1 MKKAIKIISGL
12 LLVLFILLV
21 SIPLLFQDKIIGLVK
36 ETVNNNLN
44 ATVDFKDGDLSL
56 LRNFPNASVQ
66 LSGVSVI
73 NHAPFEGDTLV
84 YAKSINLKLRLTEL
98 FKASSEQLSIQSF
111 GIDGAQVN
119 IHTNAQGKAN
129 YDIAKKTT
137 VEETTATTDTEPSNF
152 GLSIKEYSITDTRVL
167 YEDLVSK
174 ISVLVEDLQHRGS
187 GDFSQKNSELST
199 RTNAAIS
206 LAMDGVSYAKQ
217 QHIDL
222 TAVLAMDLVNMK
234 FSFLKNEA
242 HLNQL
247 PLVFDGFVKLN
258 DHNQEV
264 ALNFS
269 TPSSDFKNFL
279 ALLPEVYAKNINQVK
294 TTGNFSVKGAING
307 IIDEKRIPKFD
318 IAMNA
323 TNASFKYPELPKS
336 IENIFIDVHIDN
348 KTGNLKNT
356 AVTVNN
362 LAFQIDQD
370 KFSGSGKASNLLS
383 NPYVNASLKGSV
395 NLGNIHKAYP
405 LPENTKLQG
414 IVNADLQTR
423 FDVEAIKKNNVE
435 RIKNT
440 GTIGLNDFE
449 FSSKDVVNPIK
460 IQRSTVQFSPKTIS
474 LTEFKATSG
483 KSDFSAKGKLQN
495 FLGFLLA
502 KGTLQGTF
510 ALDAKEFHVSD
521 FMQANSEQ
529 APPSKEDSPEEPETP
544 APGESLKIPAFL
556 DCKLIANAQK
566 VVYDNL
572 ELKNVRGT
580 LLIKDQK
587 AVLQNVSANMFKG
600 RVAFNGE
607 ISTQQKTPT
616 FDMKLGINTFDI
628 AQSFTSMD
636 LLQSISPIAGAVDG
650 KLNSEIAL
658 KGKLTKEFTPD
669 LNSISGNALAE
680 LLASKINPEKTKA
693 LSLLNDK
700 LSFIDLSKL
709 DLSKVKTQL
718 SFSEGKVKV
727 APFKLN
733 YEDIGISIGGTH
745 GFDQSMDYTVNLE
758 VPAKYLG
765 KEASGILSKLS
776 PEDQNIKVPITAAI
790 KGSMTNPSVQ
800 TDLASSITKL
810 SQQLIEKKK
819 NKLVNNTLNS
829 LLGGTKKDKTKGDTK
844 GTDKTVD
851 KVKDVLGGLFGKKK
865 TKKKN

>member
-1 MKKAIKIISGL
+1 M
-12 LLVLFILLV
+12 
-21 SIPLLFQDKIIGLVK
+21 
-36 ETVNNNLN
+36 LN
-44 ATVDFKDGDLSL
+44 VW
-56 LRNFPNASVQ
+56 
-66 LSGVSVI
+66 
-73 NHAPFEGDTLV
+73 
-84 YAKSINLKLRLTEL
+84 
-98 FKASSEQLSIQSF
+98 
-111 GIDGAQVN
+111 
-119 IHTNAQGKAN
+119 
-129 YDIAKKTT
+129 
-137 VEETTATTDTEPSNF
+137 
-152 GLSIKEYSITDTRVL
+152 
-167 YEDLVSK
+167 
-174 ISVLVEDLQHRGS
+174 
-187 GDFSQKNSELST
+187 
-199 RTNAAIS
+199 
-206 LAMDGVSYAKQ
+206 
-217 QHIDL
+217 
-222 TAVLAMDLVNMK
+222 
-234 FSFLKNEA
+234 
-242 HLNQL
+242 
-247 PLVFDGFVKLN
+247 
-258 DHNQEV
+258 
-264 ALNFS
+264 
-269 TPSSDFKNFL
+269 
-279 ALLPEVYAKNINQVK
+279 
-294 TTGNFSVKGAING
+294 
-307 IIDEKRIPKFD
+307 
-318 IAMNA
+318 
-323 TNASFKYPELPKS
+323 
-336 IENIFIDVHIDN
+336 
-348 KTGNLKNT
+348 
-356 AVTVNN
+356 
-362 LAFQIDQD
+362 
-370 KFSGSGKASNLLS
+370 
-383 NPYVNASLKGSV
+383 
-395 NLGNIHKAYP
+395 
-405 LPENTKLQG
+405 
-414 IVNADLQTR
+414 
-423 FDVEAIKKNNVE
+423 
-435 RIKNT
+435 
-440 GTIGLNDFE
+440 
-449 FSSKDVVNPIK
+449 
-460 IQRSTVQFSPKTIS
+460 
-474 LTEFKATSG
+474 
-483 KSDFSAKGKLQN
+483 
-495 FLGFLLA
+495 
-502 KGTLQGTF
+502 
-510 ALDAKEFHVSD
+510 
-521 FMQANSEQ
+521 
-529 APPSKEDSPEEPETP
+529 
-544 APGESLKIPAFL
+544 
-556 DCKLIANAQK
+556 LIANAQK

-800 TDLASSITKL
+800 TDLASSITRL